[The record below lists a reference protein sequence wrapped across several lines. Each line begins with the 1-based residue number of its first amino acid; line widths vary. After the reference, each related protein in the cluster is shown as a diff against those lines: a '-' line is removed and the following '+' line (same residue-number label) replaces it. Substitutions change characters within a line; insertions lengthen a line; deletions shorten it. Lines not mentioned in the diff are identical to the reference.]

1 MKLLNEAID
10 SRLIPEKKNVLNIL
24 IDNYSKELDSWQ
36 LDSIINDMLYS
47 QDDVIIKLRNKFK
60 IQEVYELLIKF
71 IVEELGFSNTVDN
84 LLEYNYKD
92 SYSTYTDFD
101 DWKSSILL
109 GAICREQYTLTRKT
123 FPAALF
129 SRVKFNSDVIL
140 DVEIIPEQGFSRA
153 RFNNKNSKLIIKDG
167 CKEIKENA
175 FFLLSCDDI
184 YLPSSLTRFEH
195 SDLTMIK
202 NVHYDGTKSD
212 FIKLLDVSEWWDEVD
227 SVGSD
232 VYCVDDRIRWNEVII

>member
-1 MKLLNEAID
+1 MQLLNEAID
-10 SRLIPEKKNVLNIL
+10 SRIDSSAKKDILNMI
-24 IDNYSKELDSWQ
+24 INNYSKELDGYQ
-36 LDSIINDMLYS
+36 FDSILIDILES
-47 QDDVIIKLRNKFK
+47 QNSVATELRKKFR

-71 IVEELGFSNTVDN
+71 IVEEVGFSNTVDN

-92 SYSTYTDFD
+92 SYDTYSDLG

-109 GAICREQYTLTRKT
+109 GAICREQYALTRKT
-123 FPAALF
+123 FPATLF

-140 DVEIIPEQGFSRA
+140 DVEIVPEQGFSRA
-153 RFNNKNSKLIIKDG
+153 RINRNSKLIIKDG

-175 FFLLSCDDI
+175 FHVVSCDDI
-184 YLPSSLTRFEH
+184 YLPSSLTRFEY
-195 SDLTMIK
+195 SELSMVK

-212 FIKLLDVSEWWDEVD
+212 FIKLLDVSEWWDVVD

>member
-1 MKLLNEAID
+1 MRLLNEAID
-10 SRLIPEKKNVLNIL
+10 SRLIPEKKNILNIL

-47 QDDVIIKLRNKFK
+47 RDDVIIKLRNKFK

-92 SYSTYTDFD
+92 NYDTYD
-101 DWKSSILL
+101 DLGGWKTSILM

-123 FPAALF
+123 FPTALF

-140 DVEIIPEQGFSRA
+140 DVEIVPEQAFSRA
-153 RFNNKNSKLIIKDG
+153 RLNRNNKLIIKDG

-175 FFLLSCDDI
+175 FYLVSCDDI
-184 YLPSSLTRFEH
+184 YLPSSLTRFEY
-195 SDLTMIK
+195 SELSMVK
-202 NVHYDGTKSD
+202 NVHYDGTKSE
-212 FIKLLDVSEWWDEVD
+212 FIKLLDVSEWWDGVD
-227 SVGSD
+227 SVGCD
-232 VYCVDDRIRWNEVII
+232 VYCVDDRIRWNEVIN

>member
-1 MKLLNEAID
+1 MQLLNEAID
-10 SRLIPEKKNVLNIL
+10 SRLIPEKKNILNIL

-60 IQEVYELLIKF
+60 IQEVYELLIRF

-92 SYSTYTDFD
+92 NYDTYD
-101 DWKSSILL
+101 DLGGWKTSILM

-140 DVEIIPEQGFSRA
+140 DVEIVPEQAFSRA
-153 RFNNKNSKLIIKDG
+153 RFNRNSKLIIKDG

-175 FFLLSCDDI
+175 FYLVSCDDI
-184 YLPSSLTRFEH
+184 YLPSSLTRFEY
-195 SDLTMIK
+195 SELSMVK

-212 FIKLLDVSEWWDEVD
+212 FIKLLDASEWWDEVD

-232 VYCVDDRIRWNEVII
+232 VYCVDDRIRWNEVIN

>member
-10 SRLIPEKKNVLNIL
+10 SRLIPEKKNILNIL
-24 IDNYSKELDSWQ
+24 IDNYSKELDGYQ
-36 LDSIINDMLYS
+36 FDSILIDILES
-47 QDDVIIKLRNKFK
+47 QNSVATELRKKFK

-71 IVEELGFSNTVDN
+71 IVEELDFSNTVDN

-140 DVEIIPEQGFSRA
+140 DVEIVPEQGFSRA
-153 RFNNKNSKLIIKDG
+153 RFNRNSKLIIKDG

-175 FFLLSCDDI
+175 FYLVSCDDI
-184 YLPSSLTRFEH
+184 YLPSSLTRFEY
-195 SDLTMIK
+195 SELSMVK
-202 NVHYDGTKSD
+202 NVHYDGTKSE
-212 FIKLLDVSEWWDEVD
+212 FIKLLDTSEWWDEVN
-227 SVGSD
+227 SVGGD

>member
-10 SRLIPEKKNVLNIL
+10 SKLIPEKKNVLNIL

-47 QDDVIIKLRNKFK
+47 RDDVILKLREKFK
-60 IQEVYELLIKF
+60 IKEVYELLIKF

-101 DWKSSILL
+101 NWKSSILL
-109 GAICREQYTLTRKT
+109 GAICRKQYTLTRKT

-140 DVEIIPEQGFSRA
+140 DVEIVPEQGFSRA
-153 RFNNKNSKLIIKDG
+153 RFNRNSKLIIKDG
-167 CKEIKENA
+167 CKEIKEKA
-175 FFLLSCDDI
+175 LYLISCDDI
-184 YLPSSLTRFEH
+184 YLPSSLTRLEY
-195 SDLTMIK
+195 SELSMVK
-202 NVHYDGTKSD
+202 NVHYDGTKSE
-212 FIKLLDVSEWWDEVD
+212 FIKLLDASEWWDVVD

-232 VYCVDDRIRWNEVII
+232 VYCVDDRIRWNEVIN

>member
-1 MKLLNEAID
+1 MKLLNEATD
-10 SRLIPEKKNVLNIL
+10 SRLIPEKKNILNIL

-47 QDDVIIKLRNKFK
+47 QDDAIIKLRNKFR

-92 SYSTYTDFD
+92 NYDTYD
-101 DWKSSILL
+101 DLGGWKTSILM

-129 SRVKFNSDVIL
+129 SRVKFDSDVIL

-153 RFNNKNSKLIIKDG
+153 RFNRNSKLIIKDG

-175 FFLLSCDDI
+175 LYLTSCDDI
-184 YLPSSLTRFEH
+184 YLPSSLTRFEY
-195 SDLTMIK
+195 SELSMVK
-202 NVHYDGTKSD
+202 NVHYDGTKSE
-212 FIKLLDVSEWWDEVD
+212 FIKLLDTSEWWDEVD

-232 VYCVDDRIRWNEVII
+232 VYCVDDRIRWNEVIN

>member
-10 SRLIPEKKNVLNIL
+10 SRLIPEKKNILNIL

-47 QDDVIIKLRNKFK
+47 RDDVIIKLRNKFK

-153 RFNNKNSKLIIKDG
+153 RFSHKNSKLIIKDG

-202 NVHYDGTKSD
+202 NVHYDGTKSE
-212 FIKLLDVSEWWDEVD
+212 FIKLLDTSEWWDEVD

-232 VYCVDDRIRWNEVII
+232 VYCVDDRIQWNEVII

>member
-1 MKLLNEAID
+1 MKLPNEAID
-10 SRLIPEKKNVLNIL
+10 RRLDLEKRNILNIL

-47 QDDVIIKLRNKFK
+47 QDEVIIKLRNKCR
-60 IQEVYELLIKF
+60 IQEVYELLIRF

-92 SYSTYTDFD
+92 NYDTYD
-101 DWKSSILL
+101 DLGGWKTSILM

-140 DVEIIPEQGFSRA
+140 DVEIVPEQAFSRA
-153 RFNNKNSKLIIKDG
+153 RLNRNSKLIIKDG

-175 FFLLSCDDI
+175 FYLVSCDDI
-184 YLPSSLTRFEH
+184 YLPSSLTRFEY
-195 SDLTMIK
+195 SELSMVK
-202 NVHYDGTKSD
+202 NVHYDGAKSE
-212 FIKLLDVSEWWDEVD
+212 FIKLLDTSEWWDEVD

>member
-10 SRLIPEKKNVLNIL
+10 SRLIPEKKNILNIL

-47 QDDVIIKLRNKFK
+47 RDDVIIKLCNKFK

-84 LLEYNYKD
+84 LLEHNYKD
-92 SYSTYTDFD
+92 NYDTYDDFG

-109 GAICREQYTLTRKT
+109 GAICRDQYTLTRKT

-140 DVEIIPEQGFSRA
+140 DVEIIPEQGFSTA
-153 RFNNKNSKLIIKDG
+153 RFSHKNSKLIIKDG

-175 FFLLSCDDI
+175 LYLTSCDDI
-184 YLPSSLTRFEH
+184 YLPSSLTRFEY
-195 SDLTMIK
+195 SELSMVK
-202 NVHYDGTKSD
+202 NVHYDGAKSE
-212 FIKLLDVSEWWDEVD
+212 FIKLLDTSEWWDEVD

-232 VYCVDDRIRWNEVII
+232 VYCVDDRIRWNEVIN

>member
-10 SRLIPEKKNVLNIL
+10 SRLIPEKKNILNIL

-60 IQEVYELLIKF
+60 IKEVYELLIKF

-101 DWKSSILL
+101 NWKSSILL
-109 GAICREQYTLTRKT
+109 GAICRKQYTLTRKT

-140 DVEIIPEQGFSRA
+140 DVEIVPEQGFSRA
-153 RFNNKNSKLIIKDG
+153 RFNRNSKLIIKDG
-167 CKEIKENA
+167 CKEIKEKA
-175 FFLLSCDDI
+175 LYLISCDDL
-184 YLPSSLTRFEH
+184 YLPSSLTRFEY
-195 SDLTMIK
+195 SELSMVK

-232 VYCVDDRIRWNEVII
+232 VYCVDDRIRWNEVIN

>member
-1 MKLLNEAID
+1 MRLLNEAID
-10 SRLIPEKKNVLNIL
+10 SRLIPEKKNILNIL

-47 QDDVIIKLRNKFK
+47 KDDVIIKLRNKFR
-60 IQEVYELLIKF
+60 IQEVYELLIRF

-92 SYSTYTDFD
+92 NYDTYD
-101 DWKSSILL
+101 DLGGWKTSILM
-109 GAICREQYTLTRKT
+109 GAICREQYTLARKT

-140 DVEIIPEQGFSRA
+140 DVEIVPEQGFSRA
-153 RFNNKNSKLIIKDG
+153 RFNRNSKLIIKDG

-175 FFLLSCDDI
+175 FHVVSCDDI
-184 YLPSSLTRFEH
+184 YLPSSLARFEY
-195 SDLTMIK
+195 SELSMVK

-212 FIKLLDVSEWWDEVD
+212 FIKLLDASEWWDEVD

-232 VYCVDDRIRWNEVII
+232 VYCVDDRIRWNEVIN

>member
-10 SRLIPEKKNVLNIL
+10 SRLIPEKKNILNIL

-47 QDDVIIKLRNKFK
+47 RDDVIIKLRNKFR

-92 SYSTYTDFD
+92 NYDTYD
-101 DWKSSILL
+101 DLGGWKTSILM

-140 DVEIIPEQGFSRA
+140 DVEIVPEQGFSRA
-153 RFNNKNSKLIIKDG
+153 RFNRNSKLIIKDG

-175 FFLLSCDDI
+175 FHVVSCDDI
-184 YLPSSLTRFEH
+184 YLPSSLTRFEY
-195 SDLTMIK
+195 SELSMVK
-202 NVHYDGTKSD
+202 NVHYDGTKSE
-212 FIKLLDVSEWWDEVD
+212 FIKLLDVSEWWDVVD

>member
-10 SRLIPEKKNVLNIL
+10 SRLIPEKKNILNIL

-92 SYSTYTDFD
+92 NYDTYD
-101 DWKSSILL
+101 DLGGWKTSILM

-167 CKEIKENA
+167 CKEVKENA
-175 FFLLSCDDI
+175 FHVVSCDDL
-184 YLPSSLTRFEH
+184 YLPSSLTRFEY
-195 SDLTMIK
+195 SELSMVK
-202 NVHYDGTKSD
+202 NVHYAGTKSE
-212 FIKLLDVSEWWDEVD
+212 FIKLLDTSEWWDEVD

>member
-1 MKLLNEAID
+1 MRLLNEAID
-10 SRLIPEKKNVLNIL
+10 SRLNLEKKNILNML

-47 QDDVIIKLRNKFK
+47 RDDVIIKLRNKFR
-60 IQEVYELLIKF
+60 IQEVYELLIRF

-92 SYSTYTDFD
+92 NYDTYD
-101 DWKSSILL
+101 DLGGWKTSILM
-109 GAICREQYTLTRKT
+109 GAICREQYTLARKT

-140 DVEIIPEQGFSRA
+140 DVEIVPEQGFSRA
-153 RFNNKNSKLIIKDG
+153 RFNRNSKLIIKDG
-167 CKEIKENA
+167 CKEIRENA
-175 FFLLSCDDI
+175 FHVVSCDDI
-184 YLPSSLTRFEH
+184 YLPSSLTRFEY
-195 SDLTMIK
+195 SELSMVK

-212 FIKLLDVSEWWDEVD
+212 FIKLLDTSEWWDEVD

>member
-1 MKLLNEAID
+1 MRLLNEAID
-10 SRLIPEKKNVLNIL
+10 SRLKLEKKSVLNIL

-47 QDDVIIKLRNKFK
+47 RDDVIIKLRNKFK

-123 FPAALF
+123 FSVALF

-153 RFNNKNSKLIIKDG
+153 RFNRNNKLIIKDG

-175 FFLLSCDDI
+175 LYLISCDDI
-184 YLPSSLTRFEH
+184 YLPSSLTRFEY
-195 SDLTMIK
+195 SELSMVK

-212 FIKLLDVSEWWDEVD
+212 FIKLLDVSEWWDVVD

-232 VYCVDDRIRWNEVII
+232 VYCVDDRIRWNEVIN

>member
-1 MKLLNEAID
+1 MQLLNEYID
-10 SRLIPEKKNVLNIL
+10 NRLKLEKKNVLNIL
-24 IDNYSKELDSWQ
+24 IDNYSKELDNWQ
-36 LDSIINDMLYS
+36 LDSIINDMLNP
-47 QDDVIIKLRNKFK
+47 QNDAIIKLRRKFK
-60 IQEVYELLIKF
+60 VQEVYELLIKF

-140 DVEIIPEQGFSRA
+140 DVEIVPEQGFSRA
-153 RFNNKNSKLIIKDG
+153 RLNRNSKLIIKDG

-175 FFLLSCDDI
+175 LYLTSCDDI
-184 YLPSSLTRFEH
+184 YLPSSLTRFEY
-195 SDLTMIK
+195 SELSMVK

-232 VYCVDDRIRWNEVII
+232 VYCTDGKISWNEVIN

>member
-1 MKLLNEAID
+1 MKLLNEATD
-10 SRLIPEKKNVLNIL
+10 SRLIPEKKNILNIL

-47 QDDVIIKLRNKFK
+47 QDDAIIKLRNKFR

-92 SYSTYTDFD
+92 NYDTYD
-101 DWKSSILL
+101 DLGGWKTSILM

-140 DVEIIPEQGFSRA
+140 DVEIVPEQGFSRA
-153 RFNNKNSKLIIKDG
+153 RFNRNSKLIIKDG

-175 FFLLSCDDI
+175 LYLTSCDDI
-184 YLPSSLTRFEH
+184 YLPSSLTRFEY
-195 SDLTMIK
+195 SELSMVK
-202 NVHYDGTKSD
+202 NVHYDGTKSE
-212 FIKLLDVSEWWDEVD
+212 FIKLLDTSEWWDEVD

-232 VYCVDDRIRWNEVII
+232 VYCVDDRIRWNEVIN

>member
-1 MKLLNEAID
+1 MRLLNEAID
-10 SRLIPEKKNVLNIL
+10 SRLKLEKKNVLNIL

-36 LDSIINDMLYS
+36 LDSIINDILYS
-47 QDDVIIKLRNKFK
+47 QDDVIIKLRNKFR
-60 IQEVYELLIKF
+60 IQEVYELLIRF

-92 SYSTYTDFD
+92 NYDTYD
-101 DWKSSILL
+101 DLGGWKTSILM

-129 SRVKFNSDVIL
+129 SRVKFDSDVIL

-153 RFNNKNSKLIIKDG
+153 RFNRNSKLIIKDG

-175 FFLLSCDDI
+175 LYLTSCDDI
-184 YLPSSLTRFEH
+184 YLPSSLTRFEY
-195 SDLTMIK
+195 SELSMVK
-202 NVHYDGTKSD
+202 NVHYDGTKSE
-212 FIKLLDVSEWWDEVD
+212 FIKLLDVSEWWDVVD

-232 VYCVDDRIRWNEVII
+232 VYCVDDRIRWNEVIN

>member
-10 SRLIPEKKNVLNIL
+10 SRLIPEKKNILNIL

-84 LLEYNYKD
+84 LIEYNYKD

-140 DVEIIPEQGFSRA
+140 DVEIIPEQAFSRT

-167 CKEIKENA
+167 CKEVKENA
-175 FFLLSCDDI
+175 FHVVSCDDI
-184 YLPSSLTRFEH
+184 YLPSSLTRFEY
-195 SDLTMIK
+195 SELSMVK
-202 NVHYDGTKSD
+202 NVHYDGTKSE

>member
-10 SRLIPEKKNVLNIL
+10 SRLIPEKKNILNIL

-47 QDDVIIKLRNKFK
+47 QDEVIIKLRNKCR
-60 IQEVYELLIKF
+60 IQEVYELLIRF
-71 IVEELGFSNTVDN
+71 IVEELGFSNTVDH

-92 SYSTYTDFD
+92 NYDTYD
-101 DWKSSILL
+101 DLGGWKTSILM

-140 DVEIIPEQGFSRA
+140 DVETVPEQGFSRA
-153 RFNNKNSKLIIKDG
+153 RFNRNSKLIIKDG
-167 CKEIKENA
+167 CKEIK
-175 FFLLSCDDI
+175 
-184 YLPSSLTRFEH
+184 
-195 SDLTMIK
+195 
-202 NVHYDGTKSD
+202 
-212 FIKLLDVSEWWDEVD
+212 
-227 SVGSD
+227 
-232 VYCVDDRIRWNEVII
+232 

>member
-10 SRLIPEKKNVLNIL
+10 SRLIPEKKNILNIL

-47 QDDVIIKLRNKFK
+47 KDDVIIKLRNKFK

-92 SYSTYTDFD
+92 NYDTYD
-101 DWKSSILL
+101 DLGGWKTSILM

-140 DVEIIPEQGFSRA
+140 DVEIVPEQGFSRA
-153 RFNNKNSKLIIKDG
+153 RFNRNSKLIIKDG

-175 FFLLSCDDI
+175 FYLVSCDDI
-184 YLPSSLTRFEH
+184 YLPSSLTRFEY
-195 SDLTMIK
+195 SELSMVK
-202 NVHYDGTKSD
+202 NVHYDGTKSE
-212 FIKLLDVSEWWDEVD
+212 FIKLLDVSEWWDVVD

-232 VYCVDDRIRWNEVII
+232 VYCIDDRIRWNEVII

>member
-10 SRLIPEKKNVLNIL
+10 SRLNLEKKNVLNIL

-47 QDDVIIKLRNKFK
+47 RDDVIIKLRNKFK

-109 GAICREQYTLTRKT
+109 GTICREQYTLTRKT

-140 DVEIIPEQGFSRA
+140 DVETVPEQGFSRA
-153 RFNNKNSKLIIKDG
+153 RFNRNSKLIIKDG

-175 FFLLSCDDI
+175 LYLTSCDDI
-184 YLPSSLTRFEH
+184 YLPSSLTRFEY

-202 NVHYDGTKSD
+202 NVHYDGTKSE
-212 FIKLLDVSEWWDEVD
+212 FIKLLDTSEWWDEVD

>member
-1 MKLLNEAID
+1 MKLLNEYID
-10 SRLIPEKKNVLNIL
+10 NRLKLEKKNVLNIL
-24 IDNYSKELDSWQ
+24 IDNYSKELDNWQ
-36 LDSIINDMLYS
+36 LDSIINDMLNL
-47 QDDVIIKLRNKFK
+47 QNDVIIKLRNKFK

-92 SYSTYTDFD
+92 VYSTYTDFD

-140 DVEIIPEQGFSRA
+140 DVEVVPEQGFSRA
-153 RFNNKNSKLIIKDG
+153 RLNRNSKLIIKDG

-175 FFLLSCDDI
+175 FHVVSCDDL
-184 YLPSSLTRFEH
+184 YLPSSLTRFEY
-195 SDLTMIK
+195 SELSMVK

-212 FIKLLDVSEWWDEVD
+212 FIKLLDVSEWWDVVD

-232 VYCVDDRIRWNEVII
+232 VYSVDDRIRWNEVIN

>member
-1 MKLLNEAID
+1 MRLLNEAID
-10 SRLIPEKKNVLNIL
+10 SRLNLEKKNVLNIL
-24 IDNYSKELDSWQ
+24 IDNYSKELDSYQ
-36 LDSIINDMLYS
+36 FDSIINDMLDS
-47 QDDVIIKLRNKFK
+47 RNDAIIKLRNKFR

-92 SYSTYTDFD
+92 KYDTYD
-101 DWKSSILL
+101 DLDGWKTSILM
-109 GAICREQYTLTRKT
+109 GAICRDQYTLTRKT

-129 SRVKFNSDVIL
+129 SRVKFNSEVIL
-140 DVEIIPEQGFSRA
+140 DVEIVPEQGFSRA
-153 RFNNKNSKLIIKDG
+153 RFNRNSKLIIKDG

-175 FFLLSCDDI
+175 FHVVSCDDL
-184 YLPSSLTRFEH
+184 YLPSSLTRFEY
-195 SDLTMIK
+195 SELSMVK
-202 NVHYDGTKSD
+202 NVHYDGTKSE
-212 FIKLLDVSEWWDEVD
+212 FIKLLDVSEWWDVVD

>member
-10 SRLIPEKKNVLNIL
+10 SRLIPEKKNILNTL

-47 QDDVIIKLRNKFK
+47 RDDVIIKLRNKFK

-71 IVEELGFSNTVDN
+71 IIEELGFSNTVDN

-92 SYSTYTDFD
+92 NYDTYD
-101 DWKSSILL
+101 DLGGWKTSILM

-140 DVEIIPEQGFSRA
+140 DVEIVPEQAFSRA
-153 RFNNKNSKLIIKDG
+153 RFNRNSKLIIKDG

-175 FFLLSCDDI
+175 FHVVSCDDI
-184 YLPSSLTRFEH
+184 YLPSSLTRFEY
-195 SDLTMIK
+195 SELSMVK
-202 NVHYDGTKSD
+202 NVHYDGTKSE
-212 FIKLLDVSEWWDEVD
+212 FIKLLDTSEWWDEVD

-232 VYCVDDRIRWNEVII
+232 VYCTDGMIRWNEVII

>member
-10 SRLIPEKKNVLNIL
+10 SRLIPEKKNILNIL

-47 QDDVIIKLRNKFK
+47 QDDAIIKLRNKFR
-60 IQEVYELLIKF
+60 IQEVYELLIRF

-92 SYSTYTDFD
+92 TYSTYD
-101 DWKSSILL
+101 DLGGWKTSILM

-167 CKEIKENA
+167 CKEVKENA
-175 FFLLSCDDI
+175 FHVVSCDDI
-184 YLPSSLTRFEH
+184 YLPSSLTRFEY
-195 SDLTMIK
+195 SELSMVK
-202 NVHYDGTKSD
+202 NVHYDGTKSE
-212 FIKLLDVSEWWDEVD
+212 FIKLLDTSEWWDEVD

>member
-10 SRLIPEKKNVLNIL
+10 SRLIPEKKNILSIL

-36 LDSIINDMLYS
+36 LDSIINDMLDS
-47 QDDVIIKLRNKFK
+47 RNDVIIKLRNKFR

-71 IVEELGFSNTVDN
+71 IVEELGFSDTVDN

-92 SYSTYTDFD
+92 SYDTYSDLG

-109 GAICREQYTLTRKT
+109 GAICKEQYALTRKT

-140 DVEIIPEQGFSRA
+140 DVEIVPEQGFSRA
-153 RFNNKNSKLIIKDG
+153 RFNRNSKLIIKDG

-175 FFLLSCDDI
+175 FHVVSCDDI
-184 YLPSSLTRFEH
+184 YLPSSLTRFEY
-195 SDLTMIK
+195 SELSMVK

>member
-36 LDSIINDMLYS
+36 LDSIINDMLNP
-47 QDDVIIKLRNKFK
+47 QNDVIIKLRNKFK

-109 GAICREQYTLTRKT
+109 WATCREQYTLIRKT

-129 SRVKFNSDVIL
+129 SRVKFNSDVVL
-140 DVEIIPEQGFSRA
+140 DVEIVPEQGFSRA
-153 RFNNKNSKLIIKDG
+153 RLNRNSKLIIKDG

-175 FFLLSCDDI
+175 FHVVSCDDL
-184 YLPSSLTRFEH
+184 YLPSSLTRFEY
-195 SDLTMIK
+195 SELSMVK

-212 FIKLLDVSEWWDEVD
+212 FIKLLDTSEWWDEVD

-232 VYCVDDRIRWNEVII
+232 VYCIDDRIRWNEVII

>member
-1 MKLLNEAID
+1 MQLLDEAID
-10 SRLIPEKKNVLNIL
+10 SRLIPEKKNILNIL

-47 QDDVIIKLRNKFK
+47 QDDAIIKLRNKFR

-92 SYSTYTDFD
+92 KYEIYENYGDR
-101 DWKSSILL
+101 KSSILL
-109 GAICREQYTLTRKT
+109 GAICRDQYTLTRKT

-140 DVEIIPEQGFSRA
+140 DVEIVPEQGFSRA
-153 RFNNKNSKLIIKDG
+153 RFNRNSKLIIKDG

-175 FFLLSCDDI
+175 LYLTSCDDI
-184 YLPSSLTRFEH
+184 YLPSSLTRFEY
-195 SDLTMIK
+195 SELSMVK
-202 NVHYDGTKSD
+202 NVHYDGTKSE
-212 FIKLLDVSEWWDEVD
+212 FIKLLDTSEWWDEVD

-232 VYCVDDRIRWNEVII
+232 VYCTDGKISWNEVIN

>member
-10 SRLIPEKKNVLNIL
+10 SRLIPEKKNILNIL
-24 IDNYSKELDSWQ
+24 IDNYSIGLDSWQ

-47 QDDVIIKLRNKFK
+47 RDDVIIKLRNKFK

-92 SYSTYTDFD
+92 NYDTYD
-101 DWKSSILL
+101 DLGGWKTSILM
-109 GAICREQYTLTRKT
+109 GAICRDQYTLTRKT

-153 RFNNKNSKLIIKDG
+153 RFNRNSKLIIKDG

-175 FFLLSCDDI
+175 FYLVSCDDI
-184 YLPSSLTRFEH
+184 YLPLSLTRFEY
-195 SDLTMIK
+195 SELSMVK

-212 FIKLLDVSEWWDEVD
+212 FIKLLDVSEWWDGVD
-227 SVGSD
+227 SVGCD
-232 VYCVDDRIRWNEVII
+232 VYCVDDRIRWNEVIN

>member
-10 SRLIPEKKNVLNIL
+10 SRLIPEKKNILNIL

-47 QDDVIIKLRNKFK
+47 RDDVIIKLRNKFK

-92 SYSTYTDFD
+92 NYDTYD
-101 DWKSSILL
+101 DLGGWKTSILM

-140 DVEIIPEQGFSRA
+140 DVEIVPEQGFSRA
-153 RFNNKNSKLIIKDG
+153 RFNRNSKLIIKDG

-175 FFLLSCDDI
+175 FHVVSCDDI
-184 YLPSSLTRFEH
+184 YLPSSLTRFEY
-195 SDLTMIK
+195 SELSMVK
-202 NVHYDGTKSD
+202 NVHYDGTKSE
-212 FIKLLDVSEWWDEVD
+212 FIKLLDVSEWWDVVD